1 MTASTTDVRDRIM
14 DTPSVPQHAVIARDF
29 TESIDLGIPE
39 LPDRIQVQEVL
50 RIGSE
55 DVDRSAEAMQVL
67 FVSLTLLVLFVAI
80 FVGYLVLDVAQ
91 LM

>member
-1 MTASTTDVRDRIM
+1 MTGSRTDVRDRTM

-29 TESIDLGIPE
+29 TESIDLGIPG
-39 LPDRIQVQEVL
+39 LPDRIQVHEAVN
-50 RIGSE
+50 IGSQ
-55 DVDRSAEAMQVL
+55 DVGRTAEAMQVL
-67 FVSLTLLVLFVAI
+67 FVSLTLLALFVAI